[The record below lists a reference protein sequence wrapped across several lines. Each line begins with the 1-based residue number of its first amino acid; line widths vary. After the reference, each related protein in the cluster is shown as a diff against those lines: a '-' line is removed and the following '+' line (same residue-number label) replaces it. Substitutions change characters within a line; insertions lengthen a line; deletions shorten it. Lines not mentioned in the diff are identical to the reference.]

1 MKSYLTNISMKSNLN
16 KPQNENNMFAMCANI
31 DLSNTKIK
39 SKNIFILG
47 LIKSGKSTLYN
58 HINNNVLMGVPP
70 AGS

>member
-1 MKSYLTNISMKSNLN
+1 MKSNLN
-16 KPQNENNMFAMCANI
+16 KPQNENNMFAMCEII

-47 LIKSGKSTLYN
+47 LTLSGKSTLYN
-58 HINNNVLMGVPP
+58 HINNTVLMEVHP